1 MRIKMFEEYGE
12 EYQYYELEKDTY
24 EEERNKFDYVDLT
37 GWEWEKV
44 KSLGLKVVPRSGS
57 VLSILSKKVGDV
69 WTNIF
74 EIVKKD
80 DGWFFCIEVKKTKT
94 LSLSSFN
101 RYITNYTY
109 YKCDQVDGLIEVIK
123 NKGVVNISE
132 SSEFFDQ
139 SDIDEL
145 LDKISL
151 SGITSLTDI
160 EKNKLTL
167 FSEDDRE
174 IIQTIEMMGDI
185 TAQFKSLRKEIERL
199 RDEGKN
205 PHSLMGEWLGLND
218 QMRPL
223 EQSFRKW
230 GIDIGDPRLGRMMSK
245 IRPDV
250 YGTQID

>member
-1 MRIKMFEEYGE
+1 MKIEWVKWNDGWRR
-12 EYQYYELEKDTY
+12 KDD
-24 EEERNKFDYVDLT
+24 R
-37 GWEWEKV
+37 
-44 KSLGLKVVPRSGS
+44 VP
-57 VLSILSKKVGDV
+57 LSKD
-69 WTNIF
+69 
-74 EIVKKD
+74 EIDLINLMSEKKD
-80 DGWFFCIEVKKTKT
+80 KYEI
-94 LSLSSFN
+94 SLFN
-101 RYITNYTY
+101 
-109 YKCDQVDGLIEVIK
+109 K

-199 RDEGKN
+199 HDEGNN

-250 YGTQID
+250 YGSQID

>member
-1 MRIKMFEEYGE
+1 MFEEYGE
-12 EYQYYELEKDTY
+12 EYQYYELERDTY

-57 VLSILSKKVGDV
+57 VLSILSKKVGDE

-80 DGWFFCIEVKKTKT
+80 DGWFFCIEVKKT
-94 LSLSSFN
+94 FN
-101 RYITNYTY
+101 RYVANYTY
-109 YKCDQVDGLIEVIK
+109 YKCDQIDGLIELLE

-199 RDEGKN
+199 HGEGKN
-205 PHSLMGEWLGLND
+205 PHSLMGKWLGLND

-223 EQSFRKW
+223 EQTFRKW
-230 GIDIGDPRLGRMMSK
+230 GIDIGDPRLDRMMSK

-250 YGTQID
+250 YGTQIDL